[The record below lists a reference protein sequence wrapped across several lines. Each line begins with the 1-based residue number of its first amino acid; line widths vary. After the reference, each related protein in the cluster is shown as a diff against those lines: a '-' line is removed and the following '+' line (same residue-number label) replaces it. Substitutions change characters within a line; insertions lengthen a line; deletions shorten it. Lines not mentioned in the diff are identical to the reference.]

1 MKALLTVFCAF
12 GAALGLA
19 FSASAGETIAYWPFG
34 TNGFHDVSGNGH
46 DLVGNEVAESDA
58 AYMVLNQGRTDQYLK
73 TAAALDLSGET
84 AVTFE
89 CWFRQTPAKPAGVTC
104 LLMSSANPNTGTG
117 GFLIT
122 NNGRIQAQYRAVEGG
137 WQLDYSDEHPSAW
150 NDGMWHHVGYVV
162 ERSRTD
168 HFSCRLYVDGVR
180 QTGGGANPVIAALF
194 NDVFMIG
201 GGSTT

>member
-12 GAALGLA
+12 GAALDLA
-19 FSASAGETIAYWPFG
+19 VSASAAETIAYWPFG

-89 CWFRQTPAKPAGVTC
+89 CWWRKMAAYNSQEYPM
-104 LLMSSANPNTGTG
+104 LMATAHTGANDLG
-117 GFLIT
+117 GFIVCQY
-122 NNGRIQAQYRAVEGG
+122 NNADGVIRSQYRSAARS
-137 WQLDYSDEHPSAW
+137 WQLDYTNENDPLFVGGKV
-150 NDGMWHHVGYVV
+150 NDGMWHHVAYVV
-162 ERSRTD
+162 NRAE
-168 HFSCRLYVDGVR
+168 
-180 QTGGGANPVIAALF
+180 
-194 NDVFMIG
+194 
-201 GGSTT
+201 TT